1 MLCHCAEVPKDF
13 RCCNHR
19 LCFPYCDWHLESFPQ
34 KARSPRD
41 RLNVVRP
48 SPLRWGLG
56 TRLSIPSHFTHHH
69 WPILPG
75 LSIPSHFTHIT
86 DWSSRPKHSKLISLT
101 ITDWSSRAQP
111 FQADFTHRHWPSP
124 VQTYHCASS
133 IPTLFNW
140 ILLVSIQFSLFG
152 FNCSVID
159 ITMYSMISLFI
170 NFQESISLLLWTSC
184 IQNLCFTYKFWLCTH
199 EEPL

>member
-1 MLCHCAEVPKDF
+1 MHGCELITNLHGKKVLCHCAEVPKDF

-48 SPLRWGLG
+48 SPFRWGLG

-75 LSIPSHFTHIT
+75 LSIPSHFTHHHWLILPGLSIPSWFHSPSLT
-86 DWSSRPKHSKLISLT
+86 DPPGPKHSKLISLT
-101 ITDWSSRAQP
+101 VTDQVQYKLITVLPAFQP
-111 FQADFTHRHWPSP
+111 YSTE
-124 VQTYHCASS
+124 
-133 IPTLFNW
+133 
-140 ILLVSIQFSLFG
+140 FS
-152 FNCSVID
+152 
-159 ITMYSMISLFI
+159 
-170 NFQESISLLLWTSC
+170 
-184 IQNLCFTYKFWLCTH
+184 
-199 EEPL
+199 